1 MGNFKRSNSAA
12 VEINNALHDHAAA
25 VEAIRG
31 TVKGLWP
38 SGASSRSRPKVS
50 KWWNE
55 RRNERRN
62 ELENSVQD
70 RRLKAIGLKRPT
82 QTSTSCPLSAS
93 QPLCSRMRVALS
105 LTGHLPRPGTTQW
118 VPTPSSA
125 QQAHQEH
132 PLQSTGCR
140 TSSRETVRSSMGK
153 CERYLIFDTLP
164 NEDDLTPEQLA
175 LYRQS
180 RALEEDADPSVPSG
194 ATTRDSVRGS
204 VLGSVRSSARST
216 TKAAGASLHKDLGLS
231 SKESIWLNLLP
242 PSPFVTMG
250 LQFKSAEAGQAPI
263 VLAEAQTVVD
273 CNCEDADE
281 VNAHS
286 GTFHVVRRLDFLGA
300 QPRE

>member
-1 MGNFKRSNSAA
+1 
-12 VEINNALHDHAAA
+12 
-25 VEAIRG
+25 
-31 TVKGLWP
+31 
-38 SGASSRSRPKVS
+38 
-50 KWWNE
+50 
-55 RRNERRN
+55 
-62 ELENSVQD
+62 
-70 RRLKAIGLKRPT
+70 
-82 QTSTSCPLSAS
+82 
-93 QPLCSRMRVALS
+93 
-105 LTGHLPRPGTTQW
+105 
-118 VPTPSSA
+118 
-125 QQAHQEH
+125 
-132 PLQSTGCR
+132 
-140 TSSRETVRSSMGK
+140 MGK